1 MLHVGVRLLCSPARL
16 YQTPSANPLELC
28 VVCELVDVGAE
39 ATNVE
44 KIVTHFLKGGI
55 LPAQIGVITPYE
67 GQRAHVVTTMQRVG
81 TLRQVGIF

>member
-1 MLHVGVRLLCSPARL
+1 MCLD
-16 YQTPSANPLELC
+16 T
-28 VVCELVDVGAE
+28 AE

>member
-1 MLHVGVRLLCSPARL
+1 MVYHMWPIKPRLPRKPCSFA
-16 YQTPSANPLELC
+16 SAVIVSLLRC
-28 VVCELVDVGAE
+28 AE

-55 LPAQIGVITPYE
+55 LPQQIGVITPYE

-81 TLRQVGIF
+81 TLRQVNCSHPEAR